1 MINNIE
7 NLTRMKHLDS
17 KFTRFSK
24 AKSNEVEVGEV
35 DFKQGAG
42 SNIITKS
49 WFWSLQG
56 PYPLHVGLFGLK

>member
-35 DFKQGAG
+35 DFKPISLNSLCYESNFLKEGNIG
-42 SNIITKS
+42 SNFVLGS
-49 WFWSLQG
+49 SF
-56 PYPLHVGLFGLK
+56 